1 MKKKFEVKFEMF
13 GKKMKTEVLAKDEAE
28 ARYLILGK
36 VVFHKIEPVKQ
47 TGDEVVNNLKDMFGM
62 S

>member
-1 MKKKFEVKFEMF
+1 MKQKFEVYFEMF
-13 GKKMKTEVLAKDEAE
+13 GKRMKTEVLAEDEAE

-36 VVFHKIEPVKQ
+36 VVFHKIETAKQ
-47 TGDEVVNNLKDMFGM
+47 TGDEVVSNLRDMFGM